1 MSAWAPLSRTRV
13 VEACQRLVGSL
24 AGWHLA
30 MLGSKVVKIEPPSGD
45 IARSWAGADMFDV
58 INGQKL
64 CAALDIDSP
73 TERTAFEKLCAG
85 ADIVIADASWSEQP
99 AVTGSRQGNARTRS
113 VVIVDD
119 GPVPG
124 GSGSSETLAQAA
136 MAVTPY
142 VGEPGGRPLRFGA
155 DLASSSAAATAVQ
168 AALAGLLRDNARE
181 PLLSRISV
189 DRAMATLKTIHWAA
203 RSDPDRWLGY
213 HLTAIAR
220 QPDRGY
226 RVRNGWITLDYLPD
240 QHDAW
245 RGLCR
250 ELGLESFAD
259 QVGEN
264 WFSTIGMEDGVDWAR
279 PHYERAFAGYT
290 REEAIAVIRKNG
302 GWSVPFQDPAE
313 VLQHPQSQLYAS
325 AFFER
330 GEATVRL
337 PWRVNN
343 QPQGTHRP
351 AAAPPVGAHTKEV
364 LAGLSSGNEP

>member
-13 VEACQRLVGSL
+13 VEACQRLVGPL

-30 MLGSKVVKIEPPSGD
+30 MLGAKVVKIEPPGGD
-45 IARSWAGADMFDV
+45 IARSWARAHMFDV
-58 INGQKL
+58 INGQKMY
-64 CAALDIDSP
+64 AALDIDSP
-73 TERTAFEKLCAG
+73 AERTAFEKLCAG

-99 AVTGSRQGNARTRS
+99 AVAGSRQGGARTRS

-124 GSGSSETLAQAA
+124 GFGSSETLAQAA
-136 MAVTPY
+136 MAVTRY
-142 VGEPGGRPLRFGA
+142 VGQPGGRPLRFGA
-155 DLASSSAAATAVQ
+155 DLASSSAGATAVQ
-168 AALAGLLRDNARE
+168 AALSGLIQDNQGE

-226 RVRNGWITLDYLPD
+226 RVRDGCITLDFLPD
-240 QHDAW
+240 QRDAW
-245 RGLCR
+245 RALCI

-264 WFSTIGMEDGVDWAR
+264 WFSTIGMEDRVDWAR
-279 PHYERAFAGYT
+279 PHYERALASYT
-290 REEAIAVIRKNG
+290 REEAIGVIRKHG

-325 AFFER
+325 AFFEH
-330 GEATVRL
+330 GEATLRL
-337 PWRVNN
+337 PWRVDN
-343 QPQGTHRP
+343 QPKGTHRS

-364 LAGLSSGNEP
+364 LAGLWNGGES

>member
-1 MSAWAPLSRTRV
+1 MSGWAPLSQTRV
-13 VEACQRLVGSL
+13 VEACQRLVGPL

-30 MLGSKVVKIEPPSGD
+30 MLGAEVVKIEPPAGD
-45 IARSWAGADMFDV
+45 IARSWAGAHMFDV
-58 INGQKL
+58 INGLKL
-64 CAALDIDSP
+64 CVALDIESP
-73 TERTAFEKLCAG
+73 AERTAFEKLCAG
-85 ADIVIADASWSEQP
+85 AEIVIADASWSEQP
-99 AVTGSRQGNARTRS
+99 AVTGSRQGDARTRS

-136 MAVTPY
+136 MAVTRY

-155 DLASSSAAATAVQ
+155 DIASSSAAATAVQ
-168 AALAGLLRDNARE
+168 AAVAGLLRDNPLG

-189 DRAMATLKTIHWAA
+189 DRAMASLKTIHWAA

-226 RVRNGWITLDYLPD
+226 RVRDGWITLDFLPD
-240 QHDAW
+240 QRHAW
-245 RGLCR
+245 RDLCR
-250 ELGLESFAD
+250 DLGLETFAD

-264 WFSTIGMEDGVDWAR
+264 WFSTIGMEDRVDWAR
-279 PHYERAFAGYT
+279 PHYERAFAHYT
-290 REEAIAVIRKNG
+290 REEAIAVIRKHG
-302 GWSVPFQDPAE
+302 GWSVPFQNPAE
-313 VLQHPQSQLYAS
+313 ALQHPQSQLYAS
-325 AFFER
+325 TFFER

-337 PWRVNN
+337 PWRVDN

-351 AAAPPVGAHTKEV
+351 AAAPSVGAHTKEM
-364 LAGLSSGNEP
+364 LAVSSNGSEP

>member
-13 VEACQRLVGSL
+13 VEACQRLVGPL
-24 AGWHLA
+24 AGRQ
-30 MLGSKVVKIEPPSGD
+30 SGV
-45 IARSWAGADMFDV
+45 AGGQERRSEHASGGRAPTLAGARMFDV

-64 CAALDIDSP
+64 CAALDINSP

-85 ADIVIADASWSEQP
+85 ADIVLADASWSEQS
-99 AVTGSRQGNARTRS
+99 AVTGSRQGGARTRS

-142 VGEPGGRPLRFGA
+142 VGETGGRPVRFGA
-155 DLASSSAAATAVQ
+155 DLSSSSAAATAVQ

-226 RVRNGWITLDYLPD
+226 RVRDGWITLDFLP
-240 QHDAW
+240 
-245 RGLCR
+245 
-250 ELGLESFAD
+250 
-259 QVGEN
+259 
-264 WFSTIGMEDGVDWAR
+264 
-279 PHYERAFAGYT
+279 
-290 REEAIAVIRKNG
+290 
-302 GWSVPFQDPAE
+302 
-313 VLQHPQSQLYAS
+313 
-325 AFFER
+325 
-330 GEATVRL
+330 
-337 PWRVNN
+337 
-343 QPQGTHRP
+343 
-351 AAAPPVGAHTKEV
+351 
-364 LAGLSSGNEP
+364 